1 MQPTDRGRQIMQML
15 LQMEKQFGKGSV
27 LQLGSRNALP
37 SASSCNHPPRPSA
50 EAPWAD
56 WQSAATTSASWPAPP
71 KGSSHGRPRFDG
83 TTYTRAAI
91 ASDFTRLMS
100 AALLML

>member
-37 SASSCNHPPRPSA
+37 VTVISSGSKGFPIKSCPPGSADPERHSKS
-50 EAPWAD
+50 
-56 WQSAATTSASWPAPP
+56 
-71 KGSSHGRPRFDG
+71 
-83 TTYTRAAI
+83 
-91 ASDFTRLMS
+91 
-100 AALLML
+100 